1 MKFIEIIIAIIG
13 FIFLF
18 IPDDFVLKII
28 VALTTTIIISFV
40 HIYHIRNENKKINK
54 KNNELKEENNKLNKF
69 YEEHIAS
76 KTEYN
81 KSLDSKIL
89 KEIKDTLYKS
99 GVMYLMKN
107 HDFNSTYE
115 RDLVDPLI
123 NYHEK
128 YRNDPEF
135 KFMDPEL
142 NDLKLKLNDN
152 VAGLLQTLG
161 KYSQPLDV
169 NPNFSSIPKDWE
181 FKNPELFQKAV
192 SASNGYADEITKIY
206 EKLISLAREKQLT
219 L

>member
-1 MKFIEIIIAIIG
+1 
-13 FIFLF
+13 
-18 IPDDFVLKII
+18 
-28 VALTTTIIISFV
+28 
-40 HIYHIRNENKKINK
+40 
-54 KNNELKEENNKLNKF
+54 
-69 YEEHIAS
+69 
-76 KTEYN
+76 
-81 KSLDSKIL
+81 
-89 KEIKDTLYKS
+89 
-99 GVMYLMKN
+99 MKN

-123 NYHEK
+123 NYNEK